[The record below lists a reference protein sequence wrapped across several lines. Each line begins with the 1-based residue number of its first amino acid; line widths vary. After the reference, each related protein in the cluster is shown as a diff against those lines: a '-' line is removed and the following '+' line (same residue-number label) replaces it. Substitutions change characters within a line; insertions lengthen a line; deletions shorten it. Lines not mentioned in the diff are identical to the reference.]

1 MRIIA
6 KIVDM
11 IDDELEGAEEYADF
25 AYEQKPHHP
34 RLADKLIELAEV
46 EMGHAKILHGEV
58 TRLIEETRQKD
69 GEPPASMM
77 AVYEYEHNKQIKRAA
92 MIRQMIADYKN
103 G

>member
-11 IDDELEGAEEYADF
+11 IDDELEGAEEYADL
-25 AYEQKPHHP
+25 AYEQKPHNP

-46 EMGHAKILHGEV
+46 EMGHVKILHGEA
-58 TRLIEETRQKD
+58 TKLIEEVRQKD

-77 AVYEYEHNKQIKRAA
+77 AVYEYEHGKQIKRAA
-92 MIRQMIADYKN
+92 MIRQLITDYRN